1 MIQSEGNGKGKVQKG
16 LKVQRQVSDTLSICV
31 DFQTLAC
38 ANNRFQP
45 IGALEVV
52 SILALSC

>member
-1 MIQSEGNGKGKVQKG
+1 MIPSEGNGKGKVQKG
-16 LKVQRQVSDTLSICV
+16 LNVQRQVSDPLSICV
-31 DFQTLAC
+31 DFQTLVC
-38 ANNRFQP
+38 VNNRFQP